1 MCLIRRLHLG
11 NSLKPALIP
20 KLHFPESFPLCAS
33 LVRVQ
38 FWSPATLRRR
48 VKRKPLLL
56 GGECCYTHGKRSG
69 PPWLL
74 TSSWSPR
81 PVGLSVWTCHPF
93 GCSFRD
99 LCFPWF
105 YCRWCKSLSSLN
117 PLLLPFMRT
126 REAQKDGRVNR
137 DRTWDREARQECVLD
152 PVISGMKCWWW
163 SLGPGFEAPV
173 MWSKN
178 WHLGV
183 GTEKP
188 FQMSSGRYWGGYVSQ
203 ELETQE

>member
-1 MCLIRRLHLG
+1 M
-11 NSLKPALIP
+11 
-20 KLHFPESFPLCAS
+20 
-33 LVRVQ
+33 
-38 FWSPATLRRR
+38 
-48 VKRKPLLL
+48 KRKPLLL

-81 PVGLSVWTCHPF
+81 PIGLSVWTCHPF
-93 GCSFRD
+93 GCSFLD

-105 YCRWCKSLSSLN
+105 YCRWCKSRFPHLTLYSCPSWE
-117 PLLLPFMRT
+117 PGKPRRT
-126 REAQKDGRVNR
+126 AELTG
-137 DRTWDREARQECVLD
+137 DRTWDWEARQECVLD

-163 SLGPGFEAPV
+163 SLGPCWGTSIV
-173 MWSKN
+173 VQKN

-188 FQMSSGRYWGGYVSQ
+188 IPDEFRTLLRWICESGIGDPRINYLPFALWSFLSNINSSTLVFFQLTFVLNAFLHLNFSY
-203 ELETQE
+203 LL